1 MKSIKLLV
9 VLLACV
15 GCYGCAGQDTFRRF
29 LHGDPVVSGA
39 PQINDNVFLLRHK
52 GDDEDS
58 YTETGRVV
66 PLPCKPF
73 MEEANPD
80 PATLKDQAQ
89 IELCVYAMH
98 QLIDVRW
105 HRFEHEINA
114 TLSTSNFVADVSVL
128 GLTTAA
134 TLASVDSAKI
144 LSAIAAGITGTRK
157 SWNEDILYSY
167 SIQTILQQ
175 MRTDRALVD
184 SQIQTRLAG
193 GKAYD
198 NIYEAANDLFNY
210 DTAGSWE
217 HAMSSLQINIAAT
230 TAACQARLRT
240 QEMAVAID
248 NKNTAAAVSTAT
260 EPCGSMPT
268 NSDKPAD
275 KNTVAPADSGNA
287 QETPGNGSK

>member
-1 MKSIKLLV
+1 MKSIRTLV
-9 VLLACV
+9 GLLACV
-15 GCYGCAGQDTFRRF
+15 SCCGCAGVQRF

-39 PQINDNVFLLRHK
+39 PEINDNVFLLRND
-52 GDDEDS
+52 GVDEVS
-58 YTETGRVV
+58 YTDTGKVV
-66 PLPCKPF
+66 PASCRQF
-73 MEEANPD
+73 MEKKADPTMEAKAPDVEILKNPD
-80 PATLKDQAQ
+80 Q
-89 IELCVYAMH
+89 IKLCVYAMH

-105 HRFEHEINA
+105 HRFEHEVNA

-184 SQIQTRLAG
+184 SQIQARLAG
-193 GKAYD
+193 GKPYD
-198 NIYEAANDLFNY
+198 NIFEAANDLFNY
-210 DTAGSWE
+210 DVAGSWE

-240 QEMAVAID
+240 QEMAVAVSD
-248 NKNTAAAVSTAT
+248 KAVAAGASTAT
-260 EPCGSMPT
+260 QPCGPTPASTDTPT
-268 NSDKPAD
+268 NGATSQGA
-275 KNTVAPADSGNA
+275 
-287 QETPGNGSK
+287 TPEKGSK